1 MQKLKKQS
9 KEKKEM
15 SETLAVYDIQ
25 GKKIEEIP
33 SIFNGPLNAAAVS
46 QVVTAYLA
54 NQRHGLAS
62 TKTIGEVSGGG
73 KKPWKQKGTGR
84 ARAGSI
90 RSPLWRHGGVVFGP
104 HPRDFHYDLS
114 AKLKNTALRS
124 ALNEK
129 KLNGDILVLEKLE
142 ITQPKSREIKNILA
156 NLKIEGKALLVLSK
170 ADRNLKLAI
179 RNMTDVESSLAQ
191 SLNAFDCLRAKKII
205 FTKEA
210 LGLMSKRLEK

>member
-1 MQKLKKQS
+1 MRKAKLESKGKKDT
-9 KEKKEM
+9 
-15 SETLAVYDIQ
+15 SETLTVYDMQ
-25 GKKIEEIP
+25 GKKVEELP
-33 SIFNGPLNAAAVS
+33 SIFNGPLRQAAVS

-124 ALNEK
+124 TLNEK
-129 KLNGDILVLEKLE
+129 NLSGDILVLEKLE

-156 NLKIEGKALLVLSK
+156 NLKIKGKALLVLSK
-170 ADRNLKLAI
+170 AERNLKLAI
-179 RNMTDVESSLAQ
+179 RNMPDVESALAQ
-191 SLNAFDCLRAKKII
+191 SLNALDCLKVKKII
-205 FTKEA
+205 FSKEA
-210 LGLMSKRLEK
+210 LGLLCKRLEK